1 MNRRGPRLPA
11 LACLLGAAA
20 LSGCIATQQ
29 DMLGLS
35 QQSDD
40 LKSQVG
46 ELKKTVS
53 IMQENQADLSVQIK
67 QLREDLSAYSET
79 VKSSQ
84 GDMGQLA
91 TKLDALGT
99 QISGK
104 MTQLGASLSAA
115 QLAQQKGQTE
125 ERAEIEAQGR
135 ETSATELFVT
145 SQNRLQANDYAL
157 AAGGFEDYLKRFPNG
172 ALTDVTLYDL
182 GLSYF
187 GLREWEKAGREFAV
201 LLEKYPKSGQT
212 PGARLHYARCLLQLG
227 KNRDEAVAYLKSIRT
242 DFPKTPEALEA
253 AVELKRLPA
262 RAKKPTRSAARAKAA
277 AQAPATQTPSPAAAK

>member
-1 MNRRGPRLPA
+1 VSRRGSRLAA
-11 LACLLGAAA
+11 LGCALSAAA
-20 LSGCIATQQ
+20 LSGCVATQQ

-67 QLREDLSAYSET
+67 QLREDLSTYSET

-91 TKLDALGT
+91 TKLDALGA

-115 QLAQQKGQTE
+115 QLAQQKGQSE

-157 AAGGFEDYLKRFPNG
+157 AAGGFEDYLKRFPSG

-187 GLREWEKAGREFAV
+187 GLKDWEKAGREFAV

-227 KNRDEAVAYLKSIRT
+227 KNRDEAVAYLKSIKT

-253 AVELKRLPA
+253 AAELKRLPGSSKRSSRSASKA
-262 RAKKPTRSAARAKAA
+262 RAAA
-277 AQAPATQTPSPAAAK
+277 AAAQTPSPAGAK

>member
-1 MNRRGPRLPA
+1 
-11 LACLLGAAA
+11 
-20 LSGCIATQQ
+20 
-29 DMLGLS
+29 MLGLS

-67 QLREDLSAYSET
+67 QLREDLSTYSET

-91 TKLDALGT
+91 TKLDALGA

-115 QLAQQKGQTE
+115 QLAQQKGQSE

-157 AAGGFEDYLKRFPNG
+157 AAGGFEDYLKRFPSG

-187 GLREWEKAGREFAV
+187 GLKDWEKAGREFAV

-227 KNRDEAVAYLKSIRT
+227 KNRDEAVAYLKSIKT

-253 AVELKRLPA
+253 AAELKRLPGSSKRSSRSASKA
-262 RAKKPTRSAARAKAA
+262 RAAA
-277 AQAPATQTPSPAAAK
+277 AAAQTPSPAGAK